1 MAKSGLGR
9 GLESL
14 FSSYK
19 NVNVDKIENVSRE
32 TLEKE
37 GKEVKNISLS
47 LIDPNKE
54 QPRKKFDTEA
64 LNELANSIKNHGVLQ
79 PILVVERDGRYLI
92 VAGERRWRASKLAGI
107 KEIPCIVAEFTN
119 AEIKEISI
127 VENLQRQDL
136 TPIEEAKAIKE
147 LIEEFGWTQEVVADR
162 LGKSRPAISNTLRL
176 LQLAPE
182 VIQMIEDGKLSA
194 GHAKSLVVVTNK
206 DAQIKLAKQVC
217 ERKLTVRDL
226 EQAVKSTKGK
236 SKGQVPSGGK
246 ISNEFHELIMD
257 MQRVFGTKV
266 FMMGSEN
273 RGRIYIDYFNKDDLD
288 RVYEIVQHLKEKF
301 DV

>member
-1 MAKSGLGR
+1 MAKGGLGR

-19 NVNVDKIENVSRE
+19 NVNVDNVENVSRE
-32 TLEKE
+32 TLEKA
-37 GKEVKNISLS
+37 GKEVKNISIS

-54 QPRKKFDTEA
+54 QPRKKFDAEP

-79 PILVVERDGRYLI
+79 PILVVERNGRYLI

-107 KEIPCIVAEFTN
+107 KEVPCMVAEFTN

-194 GHAKSLVVVTNK
+194 GHAKSLVVVSDK

-236 SKGQVPSGGK
+236 SKSQVPSSGK

-288 RVYEIVQHLKEKF
+288 RLYEIIQHLKKNF

>member
-1 MAKSGLGR
+1 MAKGGLGR

-19 NVNVDKIENVSRE
+19 NVDKTENVSHE
-32 TLEKE
+32 TFDKDS
-37 GKEVKNISLS
+37 KNIKNISIS

-54 QPRKKFDTEA
+54 QPRKRFEA
-64 LNELANSIKNHGVLQ
+64 EPLNELANSIKNHGVLQ

-92 VAGERRWRASKLAGI
+92 VAGERRWRASKMAGI
-107 KEIPCIVAEFTN
+107 KEIPCIIADFTN
-119 AEIKEISI
+119 SQIKEISI

-147 LIEEFGWTQEVVADR
+147 LIDEFGWTQEVVAER
-162 LGKSRPAISNTLRL
+162 LGKSRPAISNTIRL
-176 LQLAPE
+176 LQLEPE
-182 VIQMIEDGKLSA
+182 VIQMIEEGKLSA
-194 GHAKSLVVVTNK
+194 GHAKSLVVVTDK
-206 DAQIKLAKQVC
+206 AAQIKLAKQVC

-226 EQAVKSTKGK
+226 EQAVKSAKPKNK
-236 SKGQVPSGGK
+236 STNASGK

-288 RVYEIVQHLKEKF
+288 RLYEIVQHLKEKF

>member
-1 MAKSGLGR
+1 MAKGGLGR

-19 NVNVDKIENVSRE
+19 NIDVQENVSRE
-32 TLEKE
+32 TLKDENGIKT
-37 GKEVKNISLS
+37 ISIS

-54 QPRKKFDTEA
+54 QPRKKFEEEP
-64 LNELANSIKNHGVLQ
+64 LQELANSIKLHGVLQ
-79 PILVVERDGRYLI
+79 PILVVERNGRYLI
-92 VAGERRWRASKLAGI
+92 VAGERRWRASKIAGL
-107 KEIPCIVAEFTN
+107 KEIPCIVGEFSN
-119 AEIKEISI
+119 SEIKEISI
-127 VENLQRQDL
+127 IENLQRKDL

-147 LIEEFGWTQEVVADR
+147 LIDEFGWTQEVVAER

-182 VIQMIEDGKLSA
+182 VIQMIEEGKLSA
-194 GHAKSLVVVTNK
+194 GHAKSLVVIN
-206 DAQIKLAKQVC
+206 DHSAQIKLAKQVA

-226 EQAVKSTKGK
+226 EQAVKTTKKGK
-236 SKGQVPSGGK
+236 NNVVAGK

-266 FMMGSEN
+266 FMVGSEN

-288 RVYEIVQHLKEKF
+288 RLYDIVQTLKLKY
-301 DV
+301 

>member
-1 MAKSGLGR
+1 MAKGRLGR

-19 NVNVDKIENVSRE
+19 NIDVQENVSRE
-32 TLEKE
+32 TLKDENGIKT
-37 GKEVKNISLS
+37 ISIS

-54 QPRKKFDTEA
+54 QPRKKFEEEP
-64 LNELANSIKNHGVLQ
+64 LQELANSIKLHGVLQ
-79 PILVVERDGRYLI
+79 PILVVERNGRYLI
-92 VAGERRWRASKLAGI
+92 VAGERRWRASKIAGL
-107 KEIPCIVAEFTN
+107 KEIPCIVGEFSN
-119 AEIKEISI
+119 SEIKEISI
-127 VENLQRQDL
+127 IENLQRKDL

-147 LIEEFGWTQEVVADR
+147 LIDEFGWTQEVVAER

-182 VIQMIEDGKLSA
+182 VIQMIEEGKLSA
-194 GHAKSLVVVTNK
+194 GHAKSLVVIN
-206 DAQIKLAKQVC
+206 DHSAQIKLAKQVD

-226 EQAVKSTKGK
+226 EQAVKTTKKGK
-236 SKGQVPSGGK
+236 NNVVAGK

-266 FMMGSEN
+266 FMVGSEN

-288 RVYEIVQHLKEKF
+288 RLYDIVQTLKLKY
-301 DV
+301 

>member
-1 MAKSGLGR
+1 MVKGGLGR

-19 NVNVDKIENVSRE
+19 NIDNIENVSRE
-32 TLEKE
+32 TKDKND
-37 GKEVKNISLS
+37 KEVKNISIS
-47 LIDPNKE
+47 LLDPNKG
-54 QPRKKFDTEA
+54 QPRKKFETES

-79 PILVVERDGRYLI
+79 PIIVVERDNRYLI
-92 VAGERRWRASKLAGI
+92 VAGERRFRASKIAGL
-107 KEIPCIVAEFTN
+107 KEIPCIVKEFTN

-194 GHAKSLVVVTNK
+194 GHAKSLVVVADK
-206 DAQIKLAKQVC
+206 AAQIKLAKQVC

-226 EQAVKSTKGK
+226 EQAVKSTKSK
-236 SKGQVPSGGK
+236 SKVQSTNCK
-246 ISNEFHELIMD
+246 ISNEFQALIMD

-288 RVYEIVQHLKEKF
+288 RVYEIVQVLKEKF